1 MGKKRKRPI
10 KDRRPTSLSH
20 TGITTSPRRF
30 RTPHAPISLGTKT
43 SHPVISLYYR
53 HVVPLRE
60 YLLQQ
65 LPVTSKSRRRRILTL
80 GSREDQETN
89 AQSQTSQTVAEL
101 LDSTLVGVLKES
113 SPTLN
118 LERQKQ
124 YSSFNESQ
132 SRSILVSTDTG
143 PTCPQSE
150 VRPWQSNRFYVSDC

>member
-10 KDRRPTSLSH
+10 KDRGPTSSSH
-20 TGITTSPRRF
+20 MGITTSPRRF
-30 RTPHAPISLGTKT
+30 RTSHAPISLGTET
-43 SHPVISLYYR
+43 SHPVISLYYLQ
-53 HVVPLRE
+53 VVPLWE

-80 GSREDQETN
+80 DSREDQETN
-89 AQSQTSQTVAEL
+89 AQSQTLAEL

-118 LERQKQ
+118 SERQKQ

-132 SRSILVSTDTG
+132 SRSILISTDTG

-150 VRPWQSNRFYVSDC
+150 VRLRGPNHL

>member
-10 KDRRPTSLSH
+10 KDGPTSSSH
-20 TGITTSPRRF
+20 MGITTSPRRF

-43 SHPVISLYYR
+43 SHPVISLYYQQ
-53 HVVPLRE
+53 VVPLRG

-80 GSREDQETN
+80 GSREDQDPN
-89 AQSQTSQTVAEL
+89 AQSQTSQPLAKL

-118 LERQKQ
+118 SERQKQ
-124 YSSFNESQ
+124 YSSFNKSQ
-132 SRSILVSTDTG
+132 LQSSLVSTDTG

-150 VRPWQSNRFYVSDC
+150 VRP

>member
-10 KDRRPTSLSH
+10 KDRGPTSSSH
-20 TGITTSPRRF
+20 MGITASPRRF
-30 RTPHAPISLGTKT
+30 RTSYASISLKTKID
-43 SHPVISLYYR
+43 HPIISLYYR
-53 HVVPLRE
+53 HVVSLRE

-80 GSREDQETN
+80 DSREDKDSN
-89 AQSQTSQTVAEL
+89 AQSQTLAEL

-150 VRPWQSNRFYVSDC
+150 VRPWQLNYF

>member
-10 KDRRPTSLSH
+10 KNGPTSSSH
-20 TGITTSPRRF
+20 MGITTSPRRF
-30 RTPHAPISLGTKT
+30 RSPHAPISLGTKI
-43 SHPVISLYYR
+43 SHPVISLYYQ

-60 YLLQQ
+60 YLLQR

-80 GSREDQETN
+80 GSREDQDPN
-89 AQSQTSQTVAEL
+89 AQSHTSQTLAQL

-118 LERQKQ
+118 SERQKQ

-132 SRSILVSTDTG
+132 LRSSLVSTDTG

-150 VRPWQSNRFYVSDC
+150 VRP

>member
-10 KDRRPTSLSH
+10 KDRGPTSSSH
-20 TGITTSPRRF
+20 MGITTSPRRF
-30 RTPHAPISLGTKT
+30 RNPHAPISLGTKT
-43 SHPVISLYYR
+43 CHPVISLYYR
-53 HVVPLRE
+53 QVVPLRE

-80 GSREDQETN
+80 NPREAQETN
-89 AQSQTSQTVAEL
+89 AQSQTLAEL

-118 LERQKQ
+118 SERQKQ

-132 SRSILVSTDTG
+132 SRSTLISTDTG

-150 VRPWQSNRFYVSDC
+150 VRP